1 MNRTS
6 LVLTTLSICL
16 YTGLAAATERPP
28 SLQPVH
34 TYSIVARDPETGELG
49 VAVQTHY
56 FGVGSRVVWAEPGVG
71 VVATQSFTNPAYGPD
86 GLRLM
91 RDGSTAEQAL
101 IELLKADA
109 RADVRQVGMVDSD
122 GNVANHTGQN
132 SIREYCDIT
141 GDGYAV
147 QANLMWKPVVCEAM
161 VRGYESAEGDLAER
175 LMIAL
180 ESAEAVGGD
189 IRGKQSAALLIV
201 SGDASEPAWGGRIF
215 DLRIEDHKEPLLE
228 MRRLLTTARAYQ
240 LMSDG
245 DKHMAAGDVDSTIL
259 AYENASKLLP
269 DNHEVVFWYALTL
282 ASNDHVDESLPQFS
296 RAFNMWPLWRELIQ
310 RMPASGLLPDDPE
323 LMQRIISV
331 E

>member
-1 MNRTS
+1 MIRAS
-6 LVLTTLSICL
+6 LILTALSICL
-16 YTGLAAATERPP
+16 STSFATGAERPP
-28 SLQPVH
+28 ALQPVH

-49 VAVQTHY
+49 VAVQSHY

-71 VVATQSFTNPAYGPD
+71 VVATQSFTNPAFGPD

-91 RDGSTAEQAL
+91 REGSTAEQAL
-101 IELLKADA
+101 NELLEADA
-109 RADVRQVGMVDSD
+109 RADVRQVGMVDAD

-132 SIREYCDIT
+132 SIREYCDLT

-147 QANLMWKPVVCEAM
+147 QANLMWKPIVCEAM

-175 LMIAL
+175 MMIAL

-189 IRGKQSAALLIV
+189 IRGMQSAALLIV

-240 LMSDG
+240 LMNDG
-245 DKHMAAGDVDSTIL
+245 DKHMAAGDADSTII
-259 AYENASKLLP
+259 AYEKASTLLP
-269 DNHEVVFWYALTL
+269 DNHEIIFWYALTL
-282 ASNDHVDESLPQFS
+282 AANERVDESLPLFS
-296 RAFNMWPLWRELIQ
+296 KAFSMWPLWRELIQ